1 MAEDKYLEGLLKS
14 VETNYNRERQVIR
27 DLAKV
32 IDEWNSGGVPLIFSR
47 DRKVREFDPAHVKR
61 IRIREGLTT
70 TDLVRELNLPSK
82 AIVTI
87 SKIEGGHLKLSEY
100 VGGPVVS
107 TYYAWLK
114 GKGYNPFDL

>member
-14 VETNYNRERQVIR
+14 VENDYNRERQFIR

>member
-14 VETNYNRERQVIR
+14 VENDYNRERQFIR

-32 IDEWNSGGVPLIFSR
+32 INEWNSGRIPLIFSR
-47 DRKVREFDPAHVKR
+47 DREVREFDPAHAKR
-61 IRIREGLTT
+61 IRIKEGVTL
-70 TDLVRELNLPSK
+70 TDLARELNLSNK

-87 SKIEGGHLKLSEY
+87 CKIEGGHLKLSEY
-100 VGGPVVS
+100 VGGPIVS